1 MRRSEAGRTGRG
13 EATSAPHQHGCRPG
27 AHARLSM
34 EPPRQR
40 IPVPET
46 RRLRRVSA
54 GRTGAGA
61 GPRRQEGQPR
71 LLICRSG
78 REVPGGSL
86 CLGRGRAWLFISGP
100 HVPPPRRAKRRACG
114 ALGAAGGT
122 PRRGWA
128 PGPPAP
134 SSSLCTLRAPPC
146 GPPAERARRRRPGP
160 RVAPS
165 ARPGNASG
173 RPLSA
178 VTAAGLRTRSS
189 LLPPPPRPAPGAG
202 GTGRA
207 GSGRAGGWSRRRAI
221 PREDHDL
228 RAALLPPDG
237 FAFSS
242 RFLENTFLPTGLSKA
257 RR

>member
-1 MRRSEAGRTGRG
+1 MLDGPGPEPGRAGRKGSRDCSSVARAG
-13 EATSAPHQHGCRPG
+13 KSREEAFVWGGAAPGSLSPARTS
-27 AHARLSM
+27 
-34 EPPRQR
+34 
-40 IPVPET
+40 
-46 RRLRRVSA
+46 RLRAGPSAAPAVRWGLRAAPPGVA
-54 GRTGAGA
+54 GR
-61 GPRRQEGQPR
+61 
-71 LLICRSG
+71 
-78 REVPGGSL
+78 
-86 CLGRGRAWLFISGP
+86 
-100 HVPPPRRAKRRACG
+100 
-114 ALGAAGGT
+114 
-122 PRRGWA
+122 
-128 PGPPAP
+128 
-134 SSSLCTLRAPPC
+134 RAPPLRRRPFVPSEHRPA
-146 GPPAERARRRRPGP
+146 GLPAERARRRRPGP

-178 VTAAGLRTRSS
+178 VTAAGLRTPSS